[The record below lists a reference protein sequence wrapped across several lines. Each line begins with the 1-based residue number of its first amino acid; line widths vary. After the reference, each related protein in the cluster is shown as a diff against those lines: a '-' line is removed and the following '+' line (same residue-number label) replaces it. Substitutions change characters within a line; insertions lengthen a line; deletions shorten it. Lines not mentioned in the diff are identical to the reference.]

1 MAPNALVIENISG
14 SSCGIN
20 DCSFYV

>member
-1 MAPNALVIENISG
+1 MTPNALVIENISG